1 NIETVKARLAQAGE
15 DIEAAQQELQR
26 VSLDAAL
33 SDDPVAAA
41 RAAVDRLA
49 EARSRQ
55 EILSAALASA
65 MAAETDRLNG
75 LTEREDKARRRALA
89 QQLAAIER
97 HAAAV
102 SQHQSN
108 LVLDFKKMA
117 DASVAARAL
126 LPVKLRGPDQGL
138 ENQLTPD
145 YMRDLA
151 DCELF

>member
-1 NIETVKARLAQAGE
+1 MALFQRGFRIPAFNARQPRSAAHKGRFVMQTIANIETVKARLAQAGE

-75 LTEREDKARRRALA
+75 LTEREDKAR
-89 QQLAAIER
+89 
-97 HAAAV
+97 
-102 SQHQSN
+102 
-108 LVLDFKKMA
+108 
-117 DASVAARAL
+117 
-126 LPVKLRGPDQGL
+126 
-138 ENQLTPD
+138 
-145 YMRDLA
+145 
-151 DCELF
+151 

>member
-1 NIETVKARLAQAGE
+1 QPKSRFGGKFMPRTQSDIEQVKIKLAQAGE
-15 DIEAAQQELQR
+15 DIEAARQELQR

-33 SDDPVAAA
+33 SSDPVAAA
-41 RAAVDRLA
+41 SAAVDRLA

-102 SQHQSN
+102 S
-108 LVLDFKKMA
+108 
-117 DASVAARAL
+117 R
-126 LPVKLRGPDQGL
+126 
-138 ENQLTPD
+138 
-145 YMRDLA
+145 
-151 DCELF
+151 